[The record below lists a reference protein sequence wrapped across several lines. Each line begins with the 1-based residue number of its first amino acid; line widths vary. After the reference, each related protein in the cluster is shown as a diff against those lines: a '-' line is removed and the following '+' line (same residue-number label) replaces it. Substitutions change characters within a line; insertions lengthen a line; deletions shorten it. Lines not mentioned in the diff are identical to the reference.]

1 MTDIHYNTT
10 VTWFKIMQTCR
21 DIRYQQY
28 QRKYHHW
35 EKETSLI
42 VETGD
47 VERREKTRHSQR
59 EKFKKK
65 IHNKG
70 KISALC
76 SEQSYDNCFDVTWY
90 MFKNLDLIVCY
101 FEQRRVNLNPWHC
114 SMKQVLLIGCVLVL
128 DTEIPLNFLTI
139 QLLKRQKALNK

>member
-1 MTDIHYNTT
+1 
-10 VTWFKIMQTCR
+10 MQTCR

-65 IHNKG
+65 STTKE
-70 KISALC
+70 KYQLYVLSK
-76 SEQSYDNCFDVTWY
+76 VMT
-90 MFKNLDLIVCY
+90 IV
-101 FEQRRVNLNPWHC
+101 L
-114 SMKQVLLIGCVLVL
+114 M
-128 DTEIPLNFLTI
+128 
-139 QLLKRQKALNK
+139 

>member
-1 MTDIHYNTT
+1 
-10 VTWFKIMQTCR
+10 MQRHSISAIPAKVPPLGERDVSDCR
-21 DIRYQQY
+21 DR
-28 QRKYHHW
+28 RC
-35 EKETSLI
+35 
-42 VETGD
+42 
-47 VERREKTRHSQR
+47 REKRENPSQPER
-59 EKFKKK
+59 KIKKK